1 MHDRDGRPE
10 GRPSRFPAAEG
21 NADQPAAWLRCTVS
35 WAIPRRLRAIRARV
49 QAAVGGLSP
58 VFWVIWW
65 GTLINRMASFVGVL
79 LALYLRQEH
88 GFTTGE
94 AGWVVGLWGIGGT
107 VAAPFGGV
115 LTDRVGRRNTML
127 LGLVLGGLSVLAM
140 ALVANP
146 ILLVVL
152 AFVCGATG
160 QCFFPASNAAIADVV
175 PPPDRPRAYGHVYW
189 AVNLGFAFGFFVAGL
204 VPSRF
209 MFWLFLADA
218 GTTFLC
224 AGLIAWKVPETRPA
238 VVEHEPVLQG
248 LGRVVGDRVFLR
260 LMVLHTVALMVFT
273 QFQLALPLDMAD
285 HGVGSQGFSW
295 LMAANCVGVVL
306 LQPWLTPL
314 LKRVDP
320 SRLLAVSALL
330 FGMGYAVNAFVSTLP
345 LYLLGAAFWT
355 VGEVVGLPCRLGARL
370 RSRPRRAARPLSR
383 GVLDGLGPGHGAVAD
398 RGWPRH
404 GIPGRARPL
413 VVVPGGRRGGR
424 GRAPPR
430 GARQTAAPAGARRA
444 GAAGELGSRARGMNG
459 PSARASL

>member
-355 VGEVVGLPCRLGARL
+355 VGEVVGFPAASALVSDLAPVELRGRYHGAFSMVWGLGMGLSPIAGGHVMEYLGA
-370 RSRPRRAARPLSR
+370 P
-383 GVLDGLGPGHGAVAD
+383 VLWWSCLAVGAAVAA
-398 RGWPRH
+398 GH
-404 GIPGRARPL
+404 L
-413 VVVPGGRRGGR
+413 L
-424 GRAPPR
+424 
-430 GARQTAAPAGARRA
+430 AAPARRQRLL
-444 GAAGELGSRARGMNG
+444 ELGV
-459 PSARASL
+459 PEQRASSAPAPAA